1 MPGATRERNKT
12 DKAEGNGRRKRNR
25 RRPANFL
32 FATGIENSYPVVAG
46 ENGRVFRVDEMA
58 KCGHYQRWKEDFQL
72 VKDLGI
78 EFLRY
83 GPPYYRE
90 HVGPGKYDW
99 DFADE
104 TFAELAR
111 LGIIPITDLCH
122 FGVPAWVGDFQNP
135 DWPSLFAEYAAA
147 FARRFPWVRFY
158 TPVNEIFVTATFSGQ
173 YGWWNERMKSDQAFV
188 TALKHLARANLLAE
202 EAILKVQPDALFIQS
217 ESSEYFHAADP
228 AAHGHAAAFNHK
240 RFLSLDLSYGHD
252 VRGVMYEY
260 LMDNGM
266 TREEYH
272 WFLKMAAKLRP
283 YCVMG
288 NDYYISNEHV
298 VFSHGAVKP
307 SGEIFGYYVITRQYY
322 ERYHLPVMHTETNL
336 GDSERAP
343 AWLWKEWANMIRLK
357 DDGVPI
363 IGFTWYSLTDQ
374 VDWDTILRQDNGNVN
389 PLGLYDLNRKIRPV
403 GKAYKELVEQWRDIL
418 PTESLCLRS
427 AEPDQYESPDRELL
441 TWGGDE

>member
-1 MPGATRERNKT
+1 MMR
-12 DKAEGNGRRKRNR
+12 KAEGNSRDRKRNGP
-25 RRPANFL
+25 RPANFL
-32 FATGIENSYPVVAG
+32 FATGIENSYPTVAG
-46 ENGRVFRVDEMA
+46 KGGRDFRVDEMA
-58 KCGHYQRWKEDFQL
+58 KCGHYERWKEDFHL

-78 EFLRY
+78 EYLRY

-90 HVGPGKYDW
+90 HVGPGKYNW

-111 LGIIPITDLCH
+111 LGITPITDLCH
-122 FGVPAWVGDFQNP
+122 FGVPAWAGNFQNP
-135 DWPSLFAEYAAA
+135 DWPRLFAEYAGA
-147 FARRFPWVRFY
+147 FAARFPWVRFY
-158 TPVNEIFVTATFSGQ
+158 TPVNEIFVTASFSGQ
-173 YGWWNERMKSDQAFV
+173 YGWWNERMKSDQAFI
-188 TALKHLARANLLAE
+188 TALKNLAKANLLAE

-217 ESSEYFHAADP
+217 ESSEYFHPLDP
-228 AAHGHAAAFNHK
+228 AAHSRAAAFNHK

-272 WFLKMAAKLRP
+272 WFLKQAAKLRP

-288 NDYYISNEHV
+288 NDYYITNEHV
-298 VFSHGAVKP
+298 VPSEGHVKP
-307 SGEIFGYYVITRQYY
+307 AGEIFGYYVITRQYY

-374 VDWDTILRQDNGNVN
+374 VDWDTTLRQNNGNVN
-389 PLGLYDLNRKIRPV
+389 PLGLYDLDRKIRPV
-403 GKAYKELVEQWRDIL
+403 GRAYRDLVRQWRDIL
-418 PTESLCLRS
+418 PTESLCLRGS
-427 AEPDQYESPDRELL
+427 EPAEYDAAERELL
-441 TWGGDE
+441 TWGGEE